1 MQVSTYIRKTLY
13 TPFNILKGWKWSVLL
28 QKCYGSIIIN
38 KIAFALFI
46 VIISLLCVGFVV
58 ANSNE
63 IGNDGDVDVYGSN
76 HVKFESSLLNG
87 HEDSELSNLALH
99 DGGSAMS
106 NNINSHV
113 EGPYSYVL

>member
-1 MQVSTYIRKTLY
+1 MQISTYIRKTLY
-13 TPFNILKGWKWSVLL
+13 ASFNILKGWKWSVLL
-28 QKCYGSIIIN
+28 QKCYGGIIIN

-63 IGNDGDVDVYGSN
+63 IVNDGDVDVYDSN

-87 HEDSELSNLALH
+87 HEDSELSNLTLH